1 MYLPAFGPALYRS
14 DMKIT
19 LITPAPA
26 GSRKG
31 NRVTAHRWARI
42 LRTLGHR
49 VDIRVEQTTSRC
61 DLLLALHARRSFR
74 SIEQFHRQYPD
85 RPLVLA
91 LTGTDLYGDIHTDPQ
106 AQQAL
111 EMASHLVLLQPDGLK
126 QLPKHLH
133 KKARVIYQ
141 SFTCPPGSFTPRKR
155 VYEVCILGHLRD
167 VKDPFRTAEAVRHL
181 PPESRIEVVHL
192 GDALD
197 ADMETRA
204 RSETAAN
211 PRYYWLGERPRWK
224 AIRILARSRLLVL
237 TSRMEGGA
245 NVISEAL
252 ACSVPV
258 LSSRIS
264 GSIGLLGED
273 YPGYFPVEDT
283 RALTEQL
290 WRAETDA
297 DFYADLKSRC
307 QNRAPIV
314 DPAGEQASWRHLLDE
329 L

>member
-1 MYLPAFGPALYRS
+1 
-14 DMKIT
+14 MKIN

-42 LRTLGHR
+42 LRALGHR
-49 VDIRVEQTTSRC
+49 VDIRVEHATSRC
-61 DLLLALHARRSFR
+61 DLLLALHARRSFS
-74 SIEQFHRQYPD
+74 SIEQFHREHPD

-91 LTGTDLYGDIHTDPQ
+91 LTGTDLYGDIHSDPQ

-126 QLPKHLH
+126 QLSKHLR

-141 SFTCPPGSFTPRKR
+141 SFTAPPGSYTPRKR
-155 VYEVCILGHLRD
+155 VFEVCVLGHLRD
-167 VKDPFRTAEAVRHL
+167 VKDPFRTVEAVRHL
-181 PPESRIEVVHL
+181 PSESRIQVAHL
-192 GDALD
+192 GAALD
-197 ADMETRA
+197 AEMEARA
-204 RSETAAN
+204 CRETETN
-211 PRYYWLGERPRWK
+211 PRYRWLGEYPRWK

-237 TSRMEGGA
+237 TSLMEGGA
-245 NVISEAL
+245 NVVSEAL

-283 RALTEQL
+283 QALVKQL

-307 QNRAPIV
+307 QNRASIV
-314 DPAGEQASWRHLLDE
+314 DPASELASWRHLLDE

>member
-1 MYLPAFGPALYRS
+1 
-14 DMKIT
+14 MKIT

-49 VDIRVEQTTSRC
+49 VDIRVEHSSSSRS
-61 DLLLALHARRSFR
+61 DLLLALHARRSFPA
-74 SIEQFHRQYPD
+74 IEQFHRQHPD

-106 AQQAL
+106 AQQSL
-111 EMASHLVLLQPDGLK
+111 EMASHLILLQPDGLK

-133 KKARVIYQ
+133 KKTRVIYQ
-141 SFTCPPGSFTPRKR
+141 SFTCPPGPVTPRKR
-155 VYEVCILGHLRD
+155 VYEVCVLGHLRD
-167 VKDPFRTAEAVRHL
+167 VKDSFRTAEAVRHL

-192 GDALD
+192 GAALD
-197 ADMETRA
+197 ADMEARA
-204 RSETAAN
+204 RGETAVN
-211 PRYYWLGERPRWK
+211 LRYRWLGEHPRWK

-245 NVISEAL
+245 NVVSEAL

-273 YPGYFPVEDT
+273 YPGYFPVGDT
-283 RALTEQL
+283 RALAEQL

-297 DFYADLKSRC
+297 NFYADLKSRC
-307 QNRAPIV
+307 QDRAAIV